1 MKRKVPVRGPKT
13 KTFSP
18 EQQCFEF
25 NRSPSL
31 PSTIGRNGTAEDL
44 AKRTASVQAAINK
57 RLHQRG
63 ATARV
68 QDLFL
73 TKSGKYRGSTEATNS
88 ADHLLGHRHEVI
100 QTARTADPSVTGLQA
115 RTAWW

>member
-1 MKRKVPVRGPKT
+1 M

-18 EQQCFEF
+18 EQRCFEL
-25 NRSPSL
+25 NRDPSL

-68 QDLFL
+68 QDLYL
-73 TKSGKYRGSTEATNS
+73 TKSGKYRGSTRATNS
-88 ADHLLGHRHEVI
+88 ADHLLERRNEVI
-100 QTARTADPSVTGLQA
+100 
-115 RTAWW
+115 